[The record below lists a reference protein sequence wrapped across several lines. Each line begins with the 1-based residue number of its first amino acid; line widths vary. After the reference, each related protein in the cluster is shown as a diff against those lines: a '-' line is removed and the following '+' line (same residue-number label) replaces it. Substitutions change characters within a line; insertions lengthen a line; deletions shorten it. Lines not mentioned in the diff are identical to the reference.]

1 MRNKFFEKKKK
12 IQLLTIF
19 DAHVYRYC
27 LLRQKFAQLLV
38 KIYNLSILRK
48 ID

>member
-1 MRNKFFEKKKK
+1 MRYKFFEKKKN
-12 IQLLTIF
+12 TTFDNF
-19 DAHVYRYC
+19 DAHVNRYC